1 MTDFNFR
8 SDYQV
13 FTGTQMIDE
22 LAKVWDV
29 NLDLGDTYKD
39 KQARLK
45 AWLDVTINAAQ
56 HAGLL
61 ATLDNTTPDKWEQ
74 KLTEYAP
81 ELQRNN
87 LINDNRDEIRHALE
101 ARRDAELIA
110 PAMYDNIVAQLPVKE
125 TQDLF
130 IQHALTLGTAAT
142 SAEESLALDPIAG
155 AEFRVAGLKLQTLM
169 MFADTI
175 GGFSYGYHGWNAM
188 MEHDELKTLKVDV
201 DGFNTE
207 VKRYYTPE
215 DEALHARVS
224 RAREDRVNQA
234 IFLTNLAQGKYGNGV
249 RLNIATKWET
259 VAQRANHAQQQLY
272 RSETNNIGGGSK
284 AKTMI
289 AKF

>member
-22 LAKVWDV
+22 LARVWDV
-29 NLDLGDTYKD
+29 DLDLGDTYKD
-39 KQARLK
+39 TQARLK
-45 AWLDVTINAAQ
+45 AWLDVTLNAAQ
-56 HAGLL
+56 QAGLL
-61 ATLDNTTPDKWEQ
+61 ATLDNTTPGKWEQ

-81 ELQRNN
+81 ELQRNK
-87 LINDNRDEIRHALE
+87 LINDNRDDIRHALE
-101 ARRDAELIA
+101 ARRNAALEA
-110 PAMYDNIVAQLPVKE
+110 PTMFNNIIAQLPVKE

-155 AEFRVAGLKLQTLM
+155 SEFRVAGLKLQTLM

-175 GGFSYGYHGWNAM
+175 GGFSGGHNGWSAM

-201 DGFNTE
+201 DNFGLE
-207 VKRYYTPE
+207 VKRYYTDE
-215 DEALHARVS
+215 DKALHGRVQ

-249 RLNIATKWET
+249 RLDIATKWET
-259 VAQRANHAQQQLY
+259 VAQRAQHTQQQLY
-272 RSETNNIGGGSK
+272 RSETNNVGGGNK